1 MRARKR
7 EISEKYKSFRLQP
20 DSLYSSR
27 LIKTFFNKFIKKGE
41 KALSRKHILS
51 ALTRYRSSI
60 RRPQL
65 FFGLLR
71 LFYRLRVQFILG
83 QRRQGRVML
92 NVPIPVKRNKRD
104 VLNLQTLYRAI
115 SDRRERSL
123 SERIQLELSDLTFQP
138 RQSTT
143 MRARNAHLT
152 KVYEERVYMEK
163 RWK

>member
-27 LIKTFFNKFIKKGE
+27 LIQTFFNKFIKKG
-41 KALSRKHILS
+41 KKSLSRKHMRS
-51 ALTRYRSSI
+51 ALASYRRSI

-71 LFYRLRVQFILG
+71 LLYRLRVQFILV
-83 QRRQGRVML
+83 QRRQSRNL
-92 NVPIPVKRNKRD
+92 INVPVPVRRNKRD
-104 VLNLQTLYRAI
+104 VLSLQTLYKAI
-115 SDRRERSL
+115 INRRERTL
-123 SERIQLELSDLTFQP
+123 SERIQLELSSLTFQP

-143 MRARNAHLT
+143 MRARNAHLAQ
-152 KVYEERVYMEK
+152 VYEERVYMG
-163 RWK
+163 RR

>member
-27 LIKTFFNKFIKKGE
+27 LVQTFFNKFIKKGK
-41 KALSRKHILS
+41 KALSRRHIFI
-51 ALTRYRSSI
+51 ALTSYRSGI

-71 LFYRLRVQFILG
+71 LFYRLRVQFILV
-83 QRRQGRVML
+83 QRRQARNL
-92 NVPIPVKRNKRD
+92 INVPVPVRRNKRD
-104 VLNLQTLYRAI
+104 VLSLQTLYNAI
-115 SDRRERSL
+115 TSRRERAL
-123 SERIQLELSDLTFQP
+123 SERIQFELNALTFQP

-143 MRARNAHLT
+143 MRARNSHLAL
-152 KVYEERVYMEK
+152 VYEERVYME
-163 RWK
+163 RR

>member
-20 DSLYSSR
+20 DSFYSSR
-27 LIKTFFNKFIKKGE
+27 LIKTFFNKFIKKGK
-41 KALSRKHILS
+41 KALSRKHLFT
-51 ALTRYRSSI
+51 ALTLYRRTI

-83 QRRQGRVML
+83 QRRQGRTMI
-92 NVPIPVKRNKRD
+92 NVPLPVKRNKRD
-104 VLNLQTLYRAI
+104 VLSLQTLYKAI
-115 SDRRERSL
+115 ANRRERSL
-123 SERIQLELSDLTFQP
+123 SERIQLELSALTFQP

-143 MRARNAHLT
+143 MRARNAHLAQ
-152 KVYEERVYMEK
+152 VYEERVYMDK
-163 RWK
+163 R

>member
-27 LIKTFFNKFIKKGE
+27 LVQTFFNKFIKKGK
-41 KALSRKHILS
+41 KALSRKHLRT
-51 ALTRYRSSI
+51 ALTNYRSTI

-71 LFYRLRVQFILG
+71 LFYRLRVQFILV
-83 QRRQGRVML
+83 QRRQARNL
-92 NVPIPVKRNKRD
+92 INVPVPVRRNKRD
-104 VLNLQTLYRAI
+104 VLSLQTLYKAI
-115 SDRRERSL
+115 SGRRERAL
-123 SERIQLELSDLTFQP
+123 SERIQAELSALTFYP

-143 MRARNAHLT
+143 MRARNSHLAL
-152 KVYEERVYMEK
+152 VYEERVYMD
-163 RWK
+163 RR

>member
-27 LIKTFFNKFIKKGE
+27 LIRTFFNKFIKKGK
-41 KALSRKHILS
+41 KALSRKHLFT
-51 ALTRYRSSI
+51 ALTQYRRTV

-83 QRRQGRVML
+83 QRRQGRTMI

-104 VLNLQTLYRAI
+104 VLSLQTLYKAI
-115 SDRRERSL
+115 ANRRERSL
-123 SERIQLELSDLTFQP
+123 SERIQLELSALTFQP

-143 MRARNAHLT
+143 MRARSEHLAQ
-152 KVYEERVYMEK
+152 VYEERVYMY
-163 RWK
+163 RR

>member
-27 LIKTFFNKFIKKGE
+27 LVQTFFNKFIKQGK
-41 KALSRKHILS
+41 KALSRRHVRL
-51 ALTRYRSSI
+51 ALTGYRSTI

-71 LFYRLRVQFILG
+71 LFYRLRVQFILV
-83 QRRQGRVML
+83 QRRQARL
-92 NVPIPVKRNKRD
+92 LINVPVPVRRNKRD
-104 VLNLQTLYRAI
+104 VLSLQTLYKAI
-115 SDRRERSL
+115 ASRRERTL
-123 SERIQLELSDLTFQP
+123 SERIQSELSALTFQP

-143 MRARNAHLT
+143 MRTRNSHLAL
-152 KVYEERVYMEK
+152 VYEERVYMD
-163 RWK
+163 RR

>member
-27 LIKTFFNKFIKKGE
+27 LIRTLLNKFIKQGK
-41 KALSRKHILS
+41 KSLSRRHFLVALSQ
-51 ALTRYRSSI
+51 YRRVI

-71 LFYRLRVQFILG
+71 LLYRLRIQFILG
-83 QRRQGRVML
+83 QRRQGRMML

-104 VLNLQTLYRAI
+104 VLNLQTLYKAI
-115 SDRRERSL
+115 CIRRERTL
-123 SERIQLELSDLTFQP
+123 SERIQCELSDLTFQQ
-138 RQSTT
+138 RQSGT
-143 MRARNAHLT
+143 MRTRSAHLA
-152 KVYEERVYMEK
+152 KVYEERVYMDK
-163 RWK
+163 R

>member
-20 DSLYSSR
+20 DSFYSSR
-27 LIKTFFNKFIKKGE
+27 LIRTFFNKFIKKG
-41 KALSRKHILS
+41 KKGLSRKHLYT
-51 ALTRYRSSI
+51 ALTRYRSTI

-71 LFYRLRVQFILG
+71 LLYRLRVQFILR
-83 QRRQGRVML
+83 QRRKGRIML
-92 NVPIPVKRNKRD
+92 NVPFPVKRNKRD
-104 VLNLQTLYRAI
+104 VLNIHTLYKAVI
-115 SDRRERSL
+115 ARRERTL

-143 MRARNAHLT
+143 MRAKDAHLAQ
-152 KVYEERVYMEK
+152 VYEERVNIYR

>member
-7 EISEKYKSFRLQP
+7 EISEKYKAMRLQP

-27 LIKTFFNKFIKKGE
+27 LIRTFFNKFIKKGE
-41 KALSRKHILS
+41 KALSRKHTFT
-51 ALTRYRSSI
+51 ALTHYRSTI

-71 LFYRLRVQFILG
+71 LFYRLRIQFILG
-83 QRRQGRVML
+83 QRRQGRTML

-115 SDRRERSL
+115 SVRRERSL

-143 MRARNAHLT
+143 MRARSAHLA
-152 KVYEERVYMEK
+152 KVYEERVYMDK
-163 RWK
+163 R

>member
-27 LIKTFFNKFIKKGE
+27 LIRTLLNKFIKQGK
-41 KALSRKHILS
+41 KSLSRRHFFA
-51 ALTRYRSSI
+51 ALAQYRRAI

-71 LFYRLRVQFILG
+71 LLYRLRIQFILG
-83 QRRQGRVML
+83 QRRQGRTML

-104 VLNLQTLYRAI
+104 VLNLQTLYKAI
-115 SDRRERSL
+115 CNRRERTL
-123 SERIQLELSDLTFQP
+123 SERIQSELSDLTFQQ
-138 RQSTT
+138 RQSAT
-143 MRARNAHLT
+143 MRARSAHLAQ
-152 KVYEERVYMEK
+152 VYEERVYMDK
-163 RWK
+163 R

>member
-20 DSLYSSR
+20 DPMYSSR
-27 LIKTFFNKFIKKGE
+27 LIQTFFNKFIKKGK
-41 KALSRKHILS
+41 KALSRKHMRT
-51 ALTRYRSSI
+51 ALTSYRRTI

-71 LFYRLRVQFILG
+71 LLYRLRVQFILV
-83 QRRQGRVML
+83 QRRQARAL
-92 NVPIPVKRNKRD
+92 INVPVPVRRNKRD

-115 SDRRERSL
+115 TSRRERSL

-143 MRARNAHLT
+143 LRTRNTQFAQ
-152 KVYEERVYMEK
+152 VYEERVYMDR